1 MIEIKSYKFFT
12 VQLLEADDMNDLV
25 PCTANYAVVNTVYD
39 TIDMY
44 EMSEV
49 KAINNAELMNYEK
62 QGREDRAKAATVM
75 ATTKNIGATPIDKL
89 H

>member
-25 PCTANYAVVNTVYD
+25 PCTANYVVVNTVYD

-44 EMSEV
+44 EMAEV

-62 QGREDRAKAATVM
+62 QGREDRDKEAAAM
-75 ATTKNIGATPIDKL
+75 ATAKHMGVTPIDKL